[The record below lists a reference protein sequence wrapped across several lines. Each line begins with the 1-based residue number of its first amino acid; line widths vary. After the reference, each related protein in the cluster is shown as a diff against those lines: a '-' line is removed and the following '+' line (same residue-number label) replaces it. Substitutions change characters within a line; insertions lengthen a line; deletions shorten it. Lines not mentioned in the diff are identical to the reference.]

1 MYNKPAGDAA
11 IYIIEWI
18 FGLCLRSWVCFFFG
32 LPFLELVYGCGVC
45 LCFVHTSS
53 MMTLR
58 YFRTDTGYH
67 PLGNLPPFRLYRA
80 KELGFRVDP

>member
-18 FGLCLRSWVCFFFG
+18 FGLCLRSWVC
-32 LPFLELVYGCGVC
+32 LFLGFPSWSWCTVAVFVYV
-45 LCFVHTSS
+45 LFIH
-53 MMTLR
+53 L
-58 YFRTDTGYH
+58 RTDTGYH